1 MSRIHTC
8 IDILCYQKGC
18 ISYRKVFDE
27 SKHSASFLCSVAVSV
42 AGGAFWF
49 ASKDDVL
56 EVEHQRVNVCQKSQ
70 IFAFS

>member
-1 MSRIHTC
+1 M
-8 IDILCYQKGC
+8 
-18 ISYRKVFDE
+18 KVNIE
-27 SKHSASFLCSVAVSV
+27 SFLCSVSDAVAVSV

-49 ASKDDVL
+49 ASKDDML